1 MTSTSLRTEQPS
13 RYILRAIQDVQL
25 RCHSFLDRHTVLTAL
40 YDAMTR
46 CGCWVE
52 SRQTLISSRLQFDFE
67 LPLCV
72 ADDLYAELISA
83 GIEMKFDSHRA
94 MTWLCTLRRH
104 DVITSNS
111 FHAVSIRMEIDF
123 RDEYDMETGTMP
135 MGHA

>member
-1 MTSTSLRTEQPS
+1 MTPTLRTEPS
-13 RYILRAIQDVQL
+13 SAFILPSIQNVEL
-25 RCHSFLDRHTVLTAL
+25 RCYSFQDRHSVLTCL

-46 CGCWVE
+46 CGCWIE
-52 SRQTLISSRLQFDFE
+52 GRQTTVSSRLEFNFE

-72 ADDLYAELISA
+72 ADDLYAELIAS
-83 GIEMKFDSHRA
+83 GIEMKFESHRA

-104 DVITSNS
+104 DRMTMNS
-111 FHAVSIRMEIDF
+111 FHAVSVRMEIDF

>member
-1 MTSTSLRTEQPS
+1 MTPTLRTEQPS
-13 RYILRAIQDVQL
+13 AHILPSIQNVEL
-25 RCHSFLDRHTVLTAL
+25 CCYTYHDRHTILTAL
-40 YDAMTR
+40 YDVMTR
-46 CGCWVE
+46 CGCWIE
-52 SRQTLISSRLQFDFE
+52 GRQTKVSSLLEFHFE

-104 DVITSNS
+104 DNLTMSG
-111 FHAVSIRMEIDF
+111 FRTVSVRMEIDF
-123 RDEYDMETGTMP
+123 RDEYDMESGTVP